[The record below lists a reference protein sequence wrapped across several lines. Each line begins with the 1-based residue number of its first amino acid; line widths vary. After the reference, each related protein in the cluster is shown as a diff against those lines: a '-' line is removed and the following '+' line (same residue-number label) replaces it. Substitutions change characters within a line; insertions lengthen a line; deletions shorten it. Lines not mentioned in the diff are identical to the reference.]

1 MDLILWRHAEAE
13 PATAEMTDEFR
24 KLTGKGNKQASKIA
38 MWLDSTLPETCRILV
53 SPTIRTRDTAEAL
66 TATASGR
73 KYKVMP
79 ELGPSAT
86 VADVLTAAN
95 WPNSREPVLV
105 VGHQPYLGQVAAE
118 LLGHPLQDYSVRK
131 GNVWWI
137 TQKQRENAPIQTY
150 LKAIMSPD
158 LVVK

>member
-13 PATAEMTDEFR
+13 PATAELTDEFR

-38 MWLDSTLPETCRILV
+38 YWLDSTLPETCRILA

-66 TATASGR
+66 IACGR
-73 KYKVMP
+73 KYKIMP
-79 ELGPSAT
+79 ELGPAAT
-86 VADVLTAAN
+86 VSDVLTAAN
-95 WPNSREPVLV
+95 WPNSREPVLII
-105 VGHQPYLGQVAAE
+105 GHQPYLGQVAAE
-118 LLGHPLQDYSVRK
+118 LLGHPLQEYGVRK

-137 TQKQRENAPIQTY
+137 TQKQRENEVVQTY

>member
-13 PATAEMTDEFR
+13 PATAELTDEFR

-38 MWLDSTLPETCRILV
+38 YWLDSTLPETCRILS

-66 TATASGR
+66 IPCGR

-79 ELGPSAT
+79 ELGPAAT
-86 VADVLTAAN
+86 VSDVLTAAN
-95 WPNSREPVLV
+95 WPNSREPVLII
-105 VGHQPYLGQVAAE
+105 GHQPYLGQVAAD
-118 LLGHPLQDYSVRK
+118 LLGHPLQEYSVRK

-137 TQKQRENAPIQTY
+137 TQKQRENDIVQTY